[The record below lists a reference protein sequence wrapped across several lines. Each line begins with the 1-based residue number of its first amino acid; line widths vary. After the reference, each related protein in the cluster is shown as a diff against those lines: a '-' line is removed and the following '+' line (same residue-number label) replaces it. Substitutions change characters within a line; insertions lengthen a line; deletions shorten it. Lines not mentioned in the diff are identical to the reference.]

1 MKKIIVVLVCGLVFT
16 FAVGIF
22 ANSSFDK
29 KIIATDNLL
38 RIHIRANSNQDVDQ
52 NIKFAIKD
60 RFVEY
65 LTPLVAVCENKND
78 AIAAIENQKGKLKQ
92 LADDILKQ
100 NGFEYQSNVN
110 IKREFFPTREY
121 ENYTIESGVYDA
133 VIVELGE
140 AVGNNWW
147 CVIYPP
153 LCFTNFSFNSQNIVY
168 KSKIMEIINK
178 FFS

>member
-1 MKKIIVVLVCGLVFT
+1 MFCSLILIVLIGVFM
-16 FAVGIF
+16 
-22 ANSSFDK
+22 SSNFNK

-38 RIHIRANSNQDVDQ
+38 RIHIRANSNESIDQ
-52 NIKFAIKD
+52 NIKFEIKD
-60 RFVEY
+60 KFVDY
-65 LTPLVAVCENKND
+65 LTPLVADCESKND
-78 AIAAIENQKGKLKQ
+78 AISLIESQKDKLKR

-100 NGFEYQSNVN
+100 NGFEYQSTVN

-121 ENYTIESGVYDA
+121 ENYTVESGVYDA
-133 VIVELGE
+133 VIVELGS
-140 AVGNNWW
+140 ATGNNWW

-153 LCFTNFSFNSQNIVY
+153 LCFTNFSFNSKNIVY